1 MLKKANKQY
10 QIKLVLKD
18 QSDLK
23 LFCLHM
29 LFLSNQFGSGIQKY
43 KDCHLI
49 IDYAG
54 NSIFFQETKNVEI
67 FLDQSDLE
75 LFCLHMLF
83 LSSQFGSGI
92 QKVKDCHLIVD
103 CAGNSIFFQETKNV
117 EIFLDQSDLELFCL
131 HMLFLSSQFGSG
143 IQKVKDCHLII
154 DCAGNSIFFQETKNV
169 EIFLDQSDLELFCLH
184 MLFLSSQFGSG
195 IQKVKDCHLIIDC
208 AGNSI
213 FCQETKNAEIFLDQS
228 DLILFCLHML
238 FLSNRFGFGI
248 QTGKKCGNK
257 TVNLFTLC
265 R

>member
-1 MLKKANKQY
+1 MQSFCWFLSKSSLIWINHLLKKANKQY

-184 MLFLSSQFGSG
+184 LMDFDQVCG
-195 IQKVKDCHLIIDC
+195 ILH
-208 AGNSI
+208 
-213 FCQETKNAEIFLDQS
+213 
-228 DLILFCLHML
+228 DLIRACISDSLAFNVAVPFNDFHM
-238 FLSNRFGFGI
+238 GI
-248 QTGKKCGNK
+248 SMQ
-257 TVNLFTLC
+257 LI
-265 R
+265 